1 MNRLTHIEK
10 QKLERE
16 LGMASGYVLSFSNR
30 TFEEFFREV
39 VGVQIFDQ
47 RFALGSGSKAN
58 RMRAFW
64 QVATDEQVT
73 RLLEGLRDGWELYA
87 GGERPASTTHL
98 IEQILARFGGVPGRG
113 RPVQGAAPAGS
124 IGRDTSDRLNQHL
137 LGVAALPPQRRGYE
151 FERFLCAMFD
161 AYGLSPRASFRLDGE
176 QIDGSFTL
184 GNETY
189 LLEARWQ
196 AERTAADALHTF
208 QGKLRE
214 KATWSRGLFVSY
226 SGFSADGL
234 HAFGRGKSLICM
246 DGLDLSE
253 MLRSR
258 LSIANVVEAKVRHAA
273 ETGSPFASVR
283 DLFGQ

>member
-1 MNRLTHIEK
+1 MSSLAHLEK

-16 LGMASGYVLSFSNR
+16 LGMASGYVLRFSDR

-39 VGVQIFDQ
+39 VGVQIFD
-47 RFALGSGSKAN
+47 RHFALGSGSKAN

-64 QVATDEQVT
+64 QLATDDQVS
-73 RLLEGLRDGWELYA
+73 RLLVGLRDGWELYA
-87 GGERPASTTHL
+87 SGELPTSTKRRF
-98 IEQILARFGGVPGRG
+98 EQILSRIGGAPGHS
-113 RPVQGAAPAGS
+113 RPKQGTMSAGS
-124 IGRDTSDRLNQHL
+124 LDRDTSEQLGQHL
-137 LGVAALPPQRRGYE
+137 LGVAALPPQKRGYE
-151 FERFLCAMFD
+151 FERFLNAMFA
-161 AYGLSPRASFRLDGE
+161 AYELSPRASFRLVGE

-196 AERTAADALHTF
+196 SERTAADALHTF

-226 SGFSADGL
+226 SGFSDDGL
-234 HAFGRGKSLICM
+234 HAFGRGKSLVCM
-246 DGLDLSE
+246 DGFDLSE
-253 MLRSR
+253 MLRLRRSF
-258 LSIANVVEAKVRHAA
+258 AEVVEAKVRRAA

-283 DLFGQ
+283 DLFGR